1 MPPFSTHYKYKI
13 NVQAARKLAAAKIL
27 IEIENPTAVF
37 MGYKSANDVHAID
50 VRGAEFFY
58 PSQVST
64 SILEMAN
71 GPGFAHYYAPKLPF
85 NSPFYSWTRVYSRYD
100 LIQAEK
106 LILKITSPQLNPT

>member
-1 MPPFSTHYKYKI
+1 MPPFSTHYKYQI
-13 NVQAARKLAAAKIL
+13 SSQAARNLAAAKAL
-27 IEIENPTAVF
+27 IEIDNPTAVF
-37 MGYKSANDVHAID
+37 IGYENENDVHAID
-50 VRGAEFFY
+50 VRGADFFY

-106 LILKITSPQLNPT
+106 LILKITSPR